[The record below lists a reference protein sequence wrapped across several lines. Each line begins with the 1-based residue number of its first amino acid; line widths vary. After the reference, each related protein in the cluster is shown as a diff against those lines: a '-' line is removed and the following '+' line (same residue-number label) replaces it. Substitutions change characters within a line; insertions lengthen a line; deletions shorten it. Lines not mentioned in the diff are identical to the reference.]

1 MIGTHTVELN
11 NLNAIKE
18 FKMKDLGEHFPGIDF
33 TQSKNAKKKRYI
45 TKILERFGLSDCKIR
60 STP

>member
-1 MIGTHTVELN
+1 MIGTHSVELN

-33 TQSKNAKKKRYI
+33 TQSKKPKKKKVHNKDTGEVWFVR
-45 TKILERFGLSDCKIR
+45 L
-60 STP
+60 